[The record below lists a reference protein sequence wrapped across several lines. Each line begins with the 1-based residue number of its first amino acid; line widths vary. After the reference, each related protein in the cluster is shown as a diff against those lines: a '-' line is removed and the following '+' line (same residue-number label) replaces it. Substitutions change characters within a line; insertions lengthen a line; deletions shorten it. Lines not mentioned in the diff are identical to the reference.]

1 MRKKQKK
8 IVFAFASTAIAM
20 KMEKTM
26 KEAGAPGRLIPVPKE
41 ITAGCGLA
49 YIAEPEEKEQLEAIM
64 KENDITAEIVV
75 ELML

>member
-8 IVFAFASTAIAM
+8 VVFAFASTAIAM

-41 ITAGCGLA
+41 ITAGCGLS
-49 YIAEPEEKEQLEAIM
+49 YIVEPEEKEQVEAIM
-64 KENDITAEIVV
+64 KEYDIVAEIVV

>member
-8 IVFAFASTAIAM
+8 VVFAFASTAIAM

-41 ITAGCGLA
+41 ITAGCGLS
-49 YIAEPEEKEQLEAIM
+49 YIVEPEEKEQVEEIM
-64 KENDITAEIVV
+64 KEHDIVAEIVV

>member
-1 MRKKQKK
+1 MRQKQKK

-20 KMEKTM
+20 KMEKAM
-26 KEAGAPGRLIPVPKE
+26 KEAGAPGRIIPVPKE

-49 YIAEPEEKEQLEAIM
+49 YIAQPEEKEQIEAIM
-64 KENDITAEIVV
+64 KENDIAAEIIV

>member
-1 MRKKQKK
+1 MRQKQKK

>member
-1 MRKKQKK
+1 MRQKQKK

-26 KEAGAPGRLIPVPKE
+26 KEAKAPGRLIPVPKE

-64 KENDITAEIVV
+64 KENDIAAETVV

>member
-1 MRKKQKK
+1 MRKKEKK
-8 IVFAFASTAIAM
+8 IVFAFASTAVAM

-26 KEAGAPGRLIPVPKE
+26 KEANAPGRIIPVPKE

-49 YIAEPEEKEQLEAIM
+49 YIAKPEEREQIEAIM
-64 KENDITAEIVV
+64 KEQEITAETVV

>member
-8 IVFAFASTAIAM
+8 VVFAFASTAIAM

-26 KEAGAPGRLIPVPKE
+26 KEVGAPGRLIPVPKE
-41 ITAGCGLA
+41 ITAGCGLS
-49 YIAEPEEKEQLEAIM
+49 YIVEPEEKEQVEAIM
-64 KENDITAEIVV
+64 KEHDIVAEIVV

>member
-8 IVFAFASTAIAM
+8 VVFAFASTAIAM

-41 ITAGCGLA
+41 ITAGCGLS
-49 YIAEPEEKEQLEAIM
+49 YIVEPEEKEQVEAIM
-64 KENDITAEIVV
+64 KEHDIVAEIIV

>member
-8 IVFAFASTAIAM
+8 VVFAFASTAIAM

-41 ITAGCGLA
+41 ITAGCGLS
-49 YIAEPEEKEQLEAIM
+49 YIVEPEEKEQVEAIM
-64 KENDITAEIVV
+64 KEHDIVAEIVV

>member
-1 MRKKQKK
+1 MRQKELK
-8 IVFAFASTAIAM
+8 VVFTFGSTALAM

-26 KEAGAPGRLIPVPKE
+26 KEAGAPGRIIPVPKE

-49 YIAEPEEKEQLEAIM
+49 YVAKPEDREKILEIMSEHQLEPEKI
-64 KENDITAEIVV
+64 V

>member
-8 IVFAFASTAIAM
+8 VVFAFASTAIAM

-41 ITAGCGLA
+41 ITAGCGLS
-49 YIAEPEEKEQLEAIM
+49 YIVEPEEKEQVEAIM
-64 KENDITAEIVV
+64 KEHDVVAEIIV